1 MHISSI
7 VLEVDRGQKQIVQFQ
22 FLLPQYAVWEQ
33 VTGSMQAG
41 ERSTAVGILEKSLRM
56 EPQLFKSSSLDK
68 SLDLVGSIPRLED
81 PLEEGM
87 VTRTDTHTHTDTHT
101 QTQTHTRQ

>member
-1 MHISSI
+1 MHMPSI
-7 VLEVDRGQKQIVQFQ
+7 VLGVERRQEQIVRFNSYSPSMQSGSRSQ
-22 FLLPQYAVWEQ
+22 
-33 VTGSMQAG
+33 GSMQAG

-56 EPQLFKSSSLDK
+56 EPPLFKSSSLDK

-87 VTRTDTHTHTDTHT
+87 VTHSSILA
-101 QTQTHTRQ
+101 